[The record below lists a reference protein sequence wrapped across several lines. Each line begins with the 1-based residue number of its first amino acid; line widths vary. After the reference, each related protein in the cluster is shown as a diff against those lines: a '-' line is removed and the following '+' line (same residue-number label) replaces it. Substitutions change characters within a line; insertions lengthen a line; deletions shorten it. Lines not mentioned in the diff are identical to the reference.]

1 MPDPPER
8 EFLRRV
14 RRSMSAQGY
23 TEVSNYSFI
32 SEEEARRFGFDPAQH
47 LRVLNPIAA
56 GQELMRSSLL
66 PGIHRNI
73 VENAKHFDQFR
84 IFEIGREIHPREGR
98 QPDEP
103 IHLMLA
109 IYAQDGL
116 QELKRVAEAV
126 APGLTVRP
134 SSEPGAWEHPKRCAD
149 VIWNGHAV
157 GRLSELHPTLIENGR
172 AAILDLDLTLIQAN
186 PRPAIRYRPVH
197 RFPSSAFDVSVIA
210 PQRELASTLQTR
222 IRELAGELTEAVE
235 YVREYQGAPL
245 NAGEKSVS
253 FRVVVGAPDRTL
265 SAADI
270 TAVRERIVEGLKSDG
285 YHLRG

>member
-1 MPDPPER
+1 M
-8 EFLRRV
+8 
-14 RRSMSAQGY
+14 
-23 TEVSNYSFI
+23 
-32 SEEEARRFGFDPAQH
+32 
-47 LRVLNPIAA
+47 
-56 GQELMRSSLL
+56 
-66 PGIHRNI
+66 
-73 VENAKHFDQFR
+73 ENAKHFDQFR
-84 IFEIGREIHPREGR
+84 IFEIGREIHPRQRR
-98 QPDEP
+98 QPDER

-109 IYAQDGL
+109 IYAQDDDGGAGL

-149 VIWNGHAV
+149 VLWNGHTV
-157 GRLSELHPTLIENGR
+157 GRLSELYPTLIETGR

-186 PRPAIRYRPVH
+186 PRSAIRYRPVR

-210 PQRELASTLQTR
+210 PERELASTLETR

-235 YVREYQGAPL
+235 YVREYKGAPL

-253 FRVVVGAPDRTL
+253 FRVVVGASDRTL

>member
-1 MPDPPER
+1 
-8 EFLRRV
+8 
-14 RRSMSAQGY
+14 
-23 TEVSNYSFI
+23 
-32 SEEEARRFGFDPAQH
+32 
-47 LRVLNPIAA
+47 
-56 GQELMRSSLL
+56 
-66 PGIHRNI
+66 
-73 VENAKHFDQFR
+73 
-84 IFEIGREIHPREGR
+84 
-98 QPDEP
+98 
-103 IHLMLA
+103 
-109 IYAQDGL
+109 
-116 QELKRVAEAV
+116 
-126 APGLTVRP
+126 
-134 SSEPGAWEHPKRCAD
+134 
-149 VIWNGHAV
+149 
-157 GRLSELHPTLIENGR
+157 LHPTLIENGR

-210 PQRELASTLQTR
+210 SERELASTLETR
-222 IRELAGELTEAVE
+222 IRELAGDLNEAVE